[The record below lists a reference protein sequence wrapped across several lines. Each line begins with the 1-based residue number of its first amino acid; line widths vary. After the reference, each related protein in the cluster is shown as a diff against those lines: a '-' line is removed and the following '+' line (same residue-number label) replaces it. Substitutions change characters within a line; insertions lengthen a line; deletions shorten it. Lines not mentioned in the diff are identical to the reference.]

1 MFAHSYR
8 KLSRICYGE
17 STPYALQKSSV
28 LRWLQKHD
36 DDDDEE
42 KSRTAAVSVLAKLA
56 SSSRA
61 SDFWLKCT
69 NVNPT

>member
-1 MFAHSYR
+1 MFAHCYR
-8 KLSRICYGE
+8 KLSRTCYGE

-42 KSRTAAVSVLAKLA
+42 KSRTAAGREFQAVGLQTAKL
-56 SSSRA
+56 R
-61 SDFWLKCT
+61 D
-69 NVNPT
+69 P

>member
-1 MFAHSYR
+1 MFAHPYS
-8 KLSRICYGE
+8 KLSRTCYGE

-42 KSRTAAVSVLAKLA
+42 KSRTAAGREFQAVGPQTAKL
-56 SSSRA
+56 R
-61 SDFWLKCT
+61 D
-69 NVNPT
+69 P

>member
-8 KLSRICYGE
+8 KLSRTWYGE

-42 KSRTAAVSVLAKLA
+42 KSRTADGREFQAVGPQTAKL
-56 SSSRA
+56 R
-61 SDFWLKCT
+61 D
-69 NVNPT
+69 P

>member
-8 KLSRICYGE
+8 KLSRTCYGE
-17 STPYALQKSSV
+17 STPYAMQKSSV

-42 KSRTAAVSVLAKLA
+42 KSRTAAGIVRSSVWT
-56 SSSRA
+56 R
-61 SDFWLKCT
+61 LKTGCA
-69 NVNPT
+69 